1 MNINATLIGQAIA
14 FFLFVVFCMK
24 YVWPQILHALEE
36 RKKKIA
42 DGLAAAEHGKREQA
56 LAEERAKVLL
66 REAKDQAGEIISR
79 ADKRAAE
86 IIEAS
91 KDDAKDDARVE
102 GGRLLTAAKA
112 EIDQELNRVKEDLR
126 GQVVSIA
133 LTAASKV
140 LGREVDGTTHAELMD
155 KLAAEI

>member
-24 YVWPQILHALEE
+24 YVWPPILHALEE

-42 DGLAAAEHGKREQA
+42 DGLAAGEHGKREQA
-56 LAEERAKVLL
+56 LAEERAKELL
-66 REAKDQAGEIISR
+66 RQAKEQAGEIITR

-86 IIEAS
+86 LVEEA
-91 KDDAKDDARVE
+91 KDDAKVE
-102 GGRLLTAAKA
+102 GQRLLTAARA
-112 EIDQELNRVKEDLR
+112 EIDQEVNRVKEGLR

-133 LTAASKV
+133 LAGAGKV
-140 LGREVDGTTHAELMD
+140 LEREVDEATHAELLN

>member
-24 YVWPQILHALEE
+24 YVWPPILHALEE

-42 DGLAAAEHGKREQA
+42 DGLAAAEHGKHSQL
-56 LAEERAKVLL
+56 LAEDRAKDLL
-66 REAKDQAGEIISR
+66 RKAKEQDGEIITR

-86 IIEAS
+86 IVDE
-91 KDDAKDDARVE
+91 AKDDARAE
-102 GGRLLTAAKA
+102 GGRMLTAAKA
-112 EIDQELNRVKEDLR
+112 EIDQEVNRVKEDLR
-126 GQVVSIA
+126 GQVVAIA
-133 LTAASKV
+133 MAGAGKV
-140 LGREVDGTTHAELMD
+140 LGREVDETTHAELMD